1 MASVAQVACRK
12 VAPLLARYND
22 PDLSDT
28 ERVLLSTHL
37 LQCPDCLAQ
46 IHQYRTLDKQLRG
59 MRSIIIEPS
68 VRHAI
73 LDRVV
78 ASGGGIGVSVA
89 ALPWRYSWSSAA
101 VMFSL
106 TTFLLAAGLI
116 SALTSQH
123 PDARFSTS
131 AMTNGSLVRP
141 ATMGLLNTNPT
152 RVANTS
158 GELMAYKRPVVQAQA
173 QATRPASVAATI
185 RAVDQSSGRIVVT
198 VGGARADERLL
209 IMYDTAIV
217 RANGYPGTINDLAV
231 GLQVQLQREMNPT
244 GSLIAREIMIGR

>member
-1 MASVAQVACRK
+1 MASVAHVACRK
-12 VAPLLARYND
+12 FAPLLARYND
-22 PDLSDT
+22 PDLSET

-37 LQCPDCLAQ
+37 LQCAACRAQ
-46 IHQYRTLDKQLRG
+46 VQQYRVFDKQLRG
-59 MRSIIIEPS
+59 MRSIIIEPC
-68 VRHAI
+68 VRNAI
-73 LDRVV
+73 LDRVA
-78 ASGGGIGVSVA
+78 ASSSEIGVSVA

-116 SALTSQH
+116 TALASQY
-123 PDARFSTS
+123 PDARFATS
-131 AMTNGSLVRP
+131 AMTNGALVRP
-141 ATMGLLNTNPT
+141 ATMGFLNVNPT
-152 RVANTS
+152 RIANTS
-158 GELMAYKRPVVQAQA
+158 GELMAFKRPVVQAQA
-173 QATRPASVAATI
+173 QATRPAAVAATI
-185 RAVDQSSGRIVVT
+185 RAIDQSSGRIVVT